1 MPVEFLSD
9 EQAAAYGRFTG
20 ELSTTE
26 LERFFYLDDADRNL
40 IARRR
45 SDHHRLGFAVQL
57 GTVRAVGR
65 FLEDP
70 LDVPWSAVEFLA
82 EQLGIGDA
90 SCVKNYV
97 QRQQTPYEHAWEIRD
112 RYGYRSFDDQ
122 VAAATFPRFLDGR
135 AWTHAEG
142 PVALF
147 DHAAGWLRRN
157 RVLRPGVTVLA
168 RQVAA
173 AREAAEARLYA
184 ALAAAAR
191 TADPSLPERLANLLQ
206 VPGGSRL
213 SELERLRRAPRRS
226 SGPEMVKALQR
237 AEQLAELGVG
247 RVEVDDI
254 PANRMQVLARTG
266 LGSKAS
272 ALARMGEPKRTAML
286 VAVVRHL
293 EATAVDDTLDLFA
306 LLMATRLFSPA
317 RRASAEQRLAMLPRL
332 EKASKTVARAGRVL
346 LDALAAAEDSGGRL
360 DVAALW
366 AAVERVAPRSIVAEA
381 IDLVDELVPDD
392 DGSADSAMRAA
403 LAGRYNTV
411 RPFLPLL
418 GEATALHAAPGGERV
433 LAAVRALPELAR
445 RRVTQKPLTA
455 DEIDVELVTP
465 AWKRAVYAN
474 ADMPAAAV
482 DRDAYVVCVL
492 EGLHRA
498 LGRRDVYARPSHR
511 WADLRALLLVGDRWD
526 AVREDVLA
534 GLSLTEPATTQL
546 ARQLITLDA
555 AWKQTAARLGEAGDD
570 ARARVVP
577 GPSGRARLVVDH
589 LDALDEPDSLAWL
602 RATAQAM
609 LPRVDLPELLLE
621 VHAWTG
627 FLDAYT
633 HLADVSTRTKDLAVS
648 VAALLVAEA
657 CNVGLTPVIKPGEA
671 ALSRAR
677 LAHVDQYY
685 VRAENHAAANA
696 VLIDAQAQI
705 PIAQAW
711 GGGLLASVDGLR
723 FVVPVRT
730 INAGPSPKYFG
741 YKRGITWLNAVND
754 QVAGI
759 GQMVVPGT
767 PRDSLFILDTLLN
780 LDAGP
785 KPEVVTTDNA
795 SYSDMVFG
803 VFAILNYRFAPRFA
817 DLPDQRYWRAPLPD
831 PLPPGLDVSPEQTA
845 IRDYGPLEPIARNII
860 NLAKITTQWPDMLRV
875 AGSLVTNQVRAYD
888 LLRMFGRDGHP
899 TPLGQAFV
907 EYGRIAKTL
916 HLLALVDPIDG
927 TYQRRMNR
935 QLTVQESR
943 HRLGRKI
950 CHGNRGQIRQA
961 YREGQEDQLAA
972 LGLVLNAVVLWNTRY
987 LDAIVEHLRDSG
999 QAVREEDVARLSP
1012 LGHAHLNCLGR
1023 YAFTTQPPTELR
1035 PLRDPNARDAEDDGE
1050 L

>member
-1 MPVEFLSD
+1 
-9 EQAAAYGRFTG
+9 
-20 ELSTTE
+20 
-26 LERFFYLDDADRNL
+26 
-40 IARRR
+40 
-45 SDHHRLGFAVQL
+45 
-57 GTVRAVGR
+57 
-65 FLEDP
+65 
-70 LDVPWSAVEFLA
+70 
-82 EQLGIGDA
+82 
-90 SCVKNYV
+90 
-97 QRQQTPYEHAWEIRD
+97 
-112 RYGYRSFDDQ
+112 
-122 VAAATFPRFLDGR
+122 
-135 AWTHAEG
+135 
-142 PVALF
+142 
-147 DHAAGWLRRN
+147 
-157 RVLRPGVTVLA
+157 
-168 RQVAA
+168 
-173 AREAAEARLYA
+173 
-184 ALAAAAR
+184 
-191 TADPSLPERLANLLQ
+191 
-206 VPGGSRL
+206 
-213 SELERLRRAPRRS
+213 
-226 SGPEMVKALQR
+226 
-237 AEQLAELGVG
+237 
-247 RVEVDDI
+247 
-254 PANRMQVLARTG
+254 
-266 LGSKAS
+266 
-272 ALARMGEPKRTAML
+272 
-286 VAVVRHL
+286 
-293 EATAVDDTLDLFA
+293 
-306 LLMATRLFSPA
+306 
-317 RRASAEQRLAMLPRL
+317 
-332 EKASKTVARAGRVL
+332 
-346 LDALAAAEDSGGRL
+346 
-360 DVAALW
+360 
-366 AAVERVAPRSIVAEA
+366 
-381 IDLVDELVPDD
+381 
-392 DGSADSAMRAA
+392 
-403 LAGRYNTV
+403 
-411 RPFLPLL
+411 
-418 GEATALHAAPGGERV
+418 

-445 RRVTQKPLTA
+445 RRVAQKPLTGA
-455 DEIDVELVTP
+455 EIDDQLVTP

-474 ADMPAAAV
+474 PDLPAGAV

-492 EGLHRA
+492 EGLHRS

-511 WADLRALLLVGDRWD
+511 RADPRALLLDGDRWD

-534 GLSLTEPATTQL
+534 GLSLTDPAPTQL

-570 ARARVVP
+570 ARARVMA

-589 LDALDEPDSLAWL
+589 LDALGEPDSLIWL

-671 ALSRAR
+671 VLSRAR
-677 LAHVDQYY
+677 LAHVDQYS
-685 VRAENHAAANA
+685 VRAENHAAANV
-696 VLIDAQAQI
+696 VLVDAQAQI
-705 PIAQAW
+705 PIAQGW
-711 GGGLLASVDGLR
+711 GGGLLASVDGMR

-785 KPEVVTTDNA
+785 RPEVVTTDNA

-817 DLPDQRYWRAPLPD
+817 DLPDQRYWRAPLPGGVE
-831 PLPPGLDVSPEQTA
+831 LSREQAA
-845 IRDYGPLEPIARNII
+845 IRDYGPLEPIARNTI

-943 HRLGRKI
+943 HRPGRKI

-987 LDAIVEHLRDSG
+987 LDAIVEQLRANG
-999 QAVREEDVARLSP
+999 QPVRDEDVARLSP

-1023 YAFTTQPPTELR
+1023 YAFTTQPPVELR
-1035 PLRDPNARDAEDDGE
+1035 PLRDPNARDGEDDGD

>member
-9 EQAAAYGRFTG
+9 EQVAAYGRFTG
-20 ELSTTE
+20 KLPAGE
-26 LERFFYLDDADRNL
+26 LERFFYLDDADKDL
-40 IARRR
+40 VARRR

-70 LDVPWSAVEFLA
+70 LDVPWLAVEFLA
-82 EQLGIGDA
+82 AELEIGDA
-90 SCVKNYV
+90 SCVKKYV
-97 QRQQTPYEHAWEIRD
+97 QRPQTPYEHAWEIRD

-122 VAAATFPRFLDGR
+122 GCAEAFARFLDGR

-147 DHAAGWLRRN
+147 EQATGWLRRN
-157 RVLRPGVTVLA
+157 RVLLPGVTVLA

-173 AREAAEARLYA
+173 ARETAEVRLSA

-191 TADPSLPERLANLLQ
+191 SADPFLPERLANLLR
-206 VPGGSRL
+206 VPDGSRF

-237 AEQLAELGVG
+237 AEQLAALGVG
-247 RVEVDDI
+247 RVGVDDI
-254 PANRMQVLARTG
+254 PVNRLQVLARTG

-272 ALARMGEPKRTAML
+272 ALARLGEPRRTATL
-286 VAVVRHL
+286 VAVARHL
-293 EATAVDDTLDLFA
+293 EAAAVDDTLDLFA

-317 RRASAEQRLAMLPRL
+317 RRASAGQRLAMLPRL
-332 EKASKTVARAGRVL
+332 EKASKMVARAGRVL
-346 LDALAAAEDSGGRL
+346 LDRLAAAEVSGDRL
-360 DVAALW
+360 EVAPLW
-366 AAVERVAPRSIVAEA
+366 AAVERIASRAAVVDA
-381 IDLVDELVPDD
+381 IALVEELVPDD

-411 RPFLPLL
+411 RPFLALL
-418 GEATALHAAPGGERV
+418 GESAALYAAPGGERV
-433 LAAVRALPELAR
+433 LAAVRRLPELAR
-445 RRVTQKPLTA
+445 RRVAQKPLTA
-455 DEIDVELVTP
+455 AEIDAELVTP
-465 AWKRAVYAN
+465 AWARAVYAN
-474 ADMPAAAV
+474 AGLQAGAV

-511 WADLRALLLVGDRWD
+511 WADPRALLLNGDRWA

-534 GLSLTEPATTQL
+534 GLSLTDPAPTQL
-546 ARQLITLDA
+546 ARQLVTLDA
-555 AWKQTAARLGEAGDD
+555 AWKQTAARLGEAGED
-570 ARARVVP
+570 ARARVVA
-577 GPSGRARLVVDH
+577 GPNGRARLVVDH
-589 LDALDEPDSLAWL
+589 LDALGEPGSLAWL
-602 RATAQAM
+602 RAAAQAM

-633 HLADVSTRTKDLAVS
+633 HLADVSTRTRDLAVS

-754 QVAGI
+754 QVAGV
-759 GQMVVPGT
+759 GQMVVSGT

-795 SYSDMVFG
+795 SY
-803 VFAILNYRFAPRFA
+803 
-817 DLPDQRYWRAPLPD
+817 
-831 PLPPGLDVSPEQTA
+831 
-845 IRDYGPLEPIARNII
+845 
-860 NLAKITTQWPDMLRV
+860 
-875 AGSLVTNQVRAYD
+875 LVTWTPCLAFRGGG
-888 LLRMFGRDGHP
+888 GRWGRQ
-899 TPLGQAFV
+899 TRRFRGSVCGCSSGV
-907 EYGRIAKTL
+907 ERT
-916 HLLALVDPIDG
+916 
-927 TYQRRMNR
+927 
-935 QLTVQESR
+935 
-943 HRLGRKI
+943 
-950 CHGNRGQIRQA
+950 
-961 YREGQEDQLAA
+961 
-972 LGLVLNAVVLWNTRY
+972 
-987 LDAIVEHLRDSG
+987 
-999 QAVREEDVARLSP
+999 ARP
-1012 LGHAHLNCLGR
+1012 
-1023 YAFTTQPPTELR
+1023 
-1035 PLRDPNARDAEDDGE
+1035 
-1050 L
+1050 

>member
-9 EQAAAYGRFTG
+9 DQVVAYGRFTG
-20 ELSTTE
+20 AMAAGEV
-26 LERFFYLDDADRNL
+26 ERFFYLDDSDRNL
-40 IARRR
+40 VARRR

-70 LDVPWSAVEFLA
+70 LDVPWPAVQYLA

-90 SCVKNYV
+90 SCVKNYA
-97 QRQQTPYEHAWEIRD
+97 RRSQTPYEHAWEIRAA
-112 RYGYRSFDDQ
+112 YGYRSFDDEAIGQ
-122 VAAATFPRFLDGR
+122 GFARFLDAR

-147 DHAAGWLRRN
+147 EQATGWLRRN
-157 RVLRPGVTVLA
+157 RVLLPGVTVRA

-173 AREAAEARLYA
+173 ARDAAETRLHDVLAGA
-184 ALAAAAR
+184 ALR
-191 TADPSLPERLANLLQ
+191 VDPLLPGRLSDLLR
-206 VPGGSRL
+206 VPDGSRL
-213 SELERLRRAPRRS
+213 SQLERLRRSPLRS

-237 AEQLAELGVG
+237 AEQLADLGAG
-247 RVEVDDI
+247 RVEMGEI
-254 PANRMQVLARTG
+254 PPNRLQVLARTG

-272 ALARMGEPKRTAML
+272 ALARLSEPKRTATL
-286 VAVVRHL
+286 VAVLRHL
-293 EATAVDDTLDLFA
+293 EAVAVDDALDLFA
-306 LLMATRLFSPA
+306 LLMATRLFGPA
-317 RRASAEQRLAMLPRL
+317 RRASAEERLAMLPRL
-332 EKASKTVARAGRVL
+332 EKASRTVARAGRVL
-346 LDALAAAEDSGGRL
+346 LNQLAVVEDAGGTL

-366 AAVERVAPRSIVAEA
+366 VAVEDVVPRAVVVEA
-381 IDLVDELVPDD
+381 INLVEELVPDD
-392 DGSADSAMRAA
+392 EGSADSAIRAA

-411 RPFLPLL
+411 RPFLKLL
-418 GEATALHAAPGGERV
+418 GASTALHAAPGGERV

-445 RRVTQKPLTA
+445 RRVAQKPLTVE
-455 DEIDVELVTP
+455 EIDPELVTP
-465 AWKRAVYAN
+465 AWRRVVFAS
-474 ADMPAAAV
+474 ADLPSGAV

-511 WADLRALLLVGDRWD
+511 WADPRALLLAGPRWE

-534 GLSLTEPATTQL
+534 GLSLTDPAPTHL

-555 AWKQTAARLGEAGDD
+555 AWKQTAARLAEAGED
-570 ARARVVP
+570 ARARVVASP
-577 GPSGRARLVVDH
+577 EGRARLVVDH
-589 LDALDEPDSLAWL
+589 LDALGEPESLTWL

-627 FLDAYT
+627 FLDTYT
-633 HLADVSTRTKDLAVS
+633 HLGDVSSRTKDLAVS

-657 CNVGLTPVIKPGEA
+657 CNVGLTPVIKANEA
-671 ALSRAR
+671 ALTRAR

-696 VLIDAQAQI
+696 VLVDAQAQI
-705 PIAQAW
+705 PITRAW

-730 INAGPSPKYFG
+730 INAGPSPRYFG

-767 PRDSLFILDTLLN
+767 PRDSLFILDALLN

-803 VFAILNYRFAPRFA
+803 VFAMLNYRFAPRFA
-817 DLPDQRYWRAPLPD
+817 DLPDQRYWRATLPD
-831 PLPPGLDVSPEQTA
+831 PLPNGVALSAEQQA
-845 IRDYGPLEPIARNII
+845 IADYGPLEPIARNTI
-860 NLAKITTQWPDMLRV
+860 NVAKILTQWPDMLRV

-899 TPLGQAFV
+899 TPLGQAFI

-916 HLLALVDPIDG
+916 HLLALVDPVDG

-943 HRLGRKI
+943 HRLARKI
-950 CHGNRGQIRQA
+950 CHANRGQIRQA
-961 YREGQEDQLAA
+961 YREGQEDQRAA

-987 LDAIVEHLRDSG
+987 LDAIVENLCSSSG
-999 QAVREEDVARLSP
+999 QPVREEDVARLSP

-1023 YAFTTQPPTELR
+1023 YAFTSQPLTQLR
-1035 PLRDPNARDAEDDGE
+1035 PLRDPAAPDSEDDE
-1050 L
+1050 F

>member
-1 MPVEFLSD
+1 MPVEFLTD
-9 EQAAAYGRFTG
+9 EQVAAYGYFVG
-20 ELSTTE
+20 EPSPSE
-26 LERFFYLDDADRNL
+26 VERFFYLDDADRNL
-40 IARRR
+40 VARPR

-57 GTVRAVGR
+57 GTVRALGR

-70 LDVPWSAVEFLA
+70 LDVPWAAVEFLA
-82 EQLGIGDA
+82 GQLDIGDA
-90 SCVKNYV
+90 SCVKQYV
-97 QRQQTPYEHAWEIRD
+97 HRSKTPYQHAWEIRD

-122 VAAATFPRFLDGR
+122 GCAEAFTRFLHGR

-147 DHAAGWLRRN
+147 EHAVAWLRRN
-157 RVLRPGVTVLA
+157 RVLLPGVTVLA

-173 AREAAEARLYA
+173 AREATETRLYE
-184 ALAAAAR
+184 ALGGSAR
-191 TADPSLPERLANLLQ
+191 RVDPRLPQQLGDLLQ
-206 VPGGSRL
+206 VRDGSRV
-213 SELERLRRAPRRS
+213 SALERLRQSPRRS

-237 AEQLAELGVG
+237 ADLLAELGVG
-247 RVEVDDI
+247 RVEVTDI
-254 PANRMQVLARTG
+254 PANRLQVLARTG

-272 ALARMGEPKRTAML
+272 ALARLGEPKRTATL

-293 EATAVDDTLDLFA
+293 EAVAVDDTLDLFA
-306 LLMATRLFSPA
+306 LLMATRLFSPV
-317 RRASAEQRLAMLPRL
+317 RCASAEQRLAMLPRL
-332 EKASKTVARAGRVL
+332 ETASKTVARASRALLAVL
-346 LDALAAAEDSGGRL
+346 TAAEGSTDRL

-366 AAVERVAPRSIVAEA
+366 AAVETVVPRTPLIEA
-381 IDLVDELVPDD
+381 IGLVEELVPDD
-392 DGSADSAMRAA
+392 DGSAESAMRAA
-403 LAGRYNTV
+403 LVGRYNTV
-411 RPFLPLL
+411 RPFLNLL
-418 GEATALHAAPGGERV
+418 GDSTALHAAPGGEQV
-433 LAAVRALPELAR
+433 LAAVRSLPELAR
-445 RRVTQKPLTA
+445 RRVGQKPLGA
-455 DEIDVELVTP
+455 EEIDAELVTP
-465 AWKRAVYAN
+465 AWRRAVYGGP
-474 ADMPAAAV
+474 DLPSGAV

-492 EGLHRA
+492 EQLHRA
-498 LGRRDVYARPSHR
+498 LGRRDVFARPSHR
-511 WADLRALLLVGDRWD
+511 WADPRALLLAGQRWE

-534 GLSLTEPATTQL
+534 GLSLTDPAPAHL
-546 ARQLITLDA
+546 ARRLITLDA
-555 AWKQTAARLGEAGDD
+555 AWKQTAARLAEAGED
-570 ARARVVP
+570 ARARVVAAP
-577 GPSGRARLVVDH
+577 NGRARLQIDH
-589 LDALDEPDSLAWL
+589 LDAIDEPDSLAWL

-621 VHAWTG
+621 VHAWTR

-633 HLADVSTRTKDLAVS
+633 HLAVSTRTKDLPVS

-657 CNVGLTPVIKPGEA
+657 CNVGLTPVIKPVDP

-711 GGGLLASVDGLR
+711 GGGLLASVLH
-723 FVVPVRT
+723 
-730 INAGPSPKYFG
+730 
-741 YKRGITWLNAVND
+741 
-754 QVAGI
+754 
-759 GQMVVPGT
+759 
-767 PRDSLFILDTLLN
+767 ILDTLLN

-785 KPEVVTTDNA
+785 RPEVVTTDNA

-803 VFAILNYRFAPRFA
+803 VFAILNYRFSPRFA

-831 PLPPGLDVSPEQTA
+831 PLPSGVEVRAEQAA
-845 IRDYGPLEPIARNII
+845 IGSYGPLEAIARNTI
-860 NLAKITTQWPDMLRV
+860 NVAKISTQWPDMLRV

-916 HLLALVDPIDG
+916 HLLAVVDPVDD

-987 LDAIVEHLRDSG
+987 LNAIVDDLRAKDFP
-999 QAVREEDVARLSP
+999 VRDEDLARLSP

-1023 YAFTTQPPTELR
+1023 YAFTTRAVDGLR
-1035 PLRDPNARDAEDDGE
+1035 PLRDPAARDDTDGDW
-1050 L
+1050 

>member
-9 EQAAAYGRFTG
+9 EQVGAYGRFTG
-20 ELSTTE
+20 ELPAAE
-26 LERFFYLDDADRNL
+26 VECFFYLDDADRNL

-70 LDVPWSAVEFLA
+70 LDVPWPAVEFLA
-82 EQLGIGDA
+82 GQLEIGNA
-90 SCVKNYV
+90 SCVKKYV
-97 QRQQTPYEHAWEIRD
+97 QRPQTPYEHAWEIRD
-112 RYGYRSFDDQ
+112 RYGYRSFDDPGC
-122 VAAATFPRFLDGR
+122 AGAFARFLEGR
-135 AWTHAEG
+135 AWTHVEG

-147 DHAAGWLRRN
+147 EQAAGWLRRN
-157 RVLRPGVTVLA
+157 RVLLPGVTVLA

-173 AREAAEARLYA
+173 ARETAEARVYA
-184 ALAAAAR
+184 ALAAATR
-191 TADPSLPERLANLLQ
+191 SVDPGLPERLANLLQ
-206 VPGGSRL
+206 VPDGSRV
-213 SELERLRRAPRRS
+213 SELERLRRSPRRS

-237 AEQLAELGVG
+237 AEQLAVLGAG
-247 RVEVDDI
+247 RVGVDDI
-254 PANRMQVLARTG
+254 PANRQQVLARTG

-272 ALARMGEPKRTAML
+272 ALARLGEPKRTATL

-293 EATAVDDTLDLFA
+293 EAAAVDDTLDL
-306 LLMATRLFSPA
+306 
-317 RRASAEQRLAMLPRL
+317 LAMLPRL

-346 LDALAAAEDSGGRL
+346 LDQLAAAEDSGTRL

-366 AAVERVAPRSIVAEA
+366 AAVERIAPRAVVADA
-381 IDLVDELVPDD
+381 IDLAGELVPGD

-411 RPFLPLL
+411 RPFLTLL
-418 GEATALHAAPGGERV
+418 GESAALHAAPGGERV

-445 RRVTQKPLTA
+445 RRVTQKPLTGE
-455 DEIDVELVTP
+455 EIDSELVTP
-465 AWKRAVYAN
+465 AWKRAVYASTEL
-474 ADMPAAAV
+474 PAGAV

-492 EGLHRA
+492 EALHRA

-511 WADLRALLLVGDRWD
+511 WADPRALLLDGQRWE

-534 GLSLTEPATTQL
+534 GLSLTDPAPAHL

-577 GPSGRARLVVDH
+577 GPNGRARLVVDH
-589 LDALDEPDSLAWL
+589 LDALGEPGSLVWL
-602 RATAQAM
+602 RATAQTM
-609 LPRVDLPELLLE
+609 MPRVDLPELLLE

-633 HLADVSTRTKDLAVS
+633 HLADVPARTKDLSVS

-657 CNVGLTPVIKPGEA
+657 CNDGLTPVIKPGEP

-685 VRAENHAAANA
+685 VRAENHAAASG

-705 PIAQAW
+705 PIARAW

-785 KPEVVTTDNA
+785 KPEVVATGNA

-817 DLPDQRYWRAPLPD
+817 DLPDQRYWRAALPEPLPANVD
-831 PLPPGLDVSPEQTA
+831 LSPGQQA
-845 IRDYGPLEPIARNII
+845 IGGYGPLEPIARNTV
-860 NLAKITTQWPDMLRV
+860 NVAKIATQWPDMLRV

-899 TPLGQAFV
+899 TPLGQAFI

-916 HLLALVDPIDG
+916 HLLALVDPVDG
-927 TYQRRMNR
+927 SYQRRMNR

-950 CHGNRGQIRQA
+950 CHGHRGQIRQA

-987 LDAIVEHLRDSG
+987 LDAIVESLRGSG
-999 QAVREEDVARLSP
+999 QPVRDEAVARLSP

-1023 YAFTTQPPTELR
+1023 YAFTTQPPAELR
-1035 PLRDPNARDAEDDGE
+1035 PLRDPNARDGEDDGE
-1050 L
+1050 F

>member
-9 EQAAAYGRFTG
+9 EQVGAYGRFTG
-20 ELSTTE
+20 ELSAAE
-26 LERFFYLDDADRNL
+26 VERFFYLDDADRNL

-70 LDVPWSAVEFLA
+70 LDVPWPAVEFLA
-82 EQLGIGDA
+82 GQLEIGNA
-90 SCVKNYV
+90 SCVKKYV
-97 QRQQTPYEHAWEIRD
+97 QRPQTPYEHAWEISD
-112 RYGYRSFDDQ
+112 RYGYRSFDDPGC
-122 VAAATFPRFLDGR
+122 AGAFARFLEGR
-135 AWTHAEG
+135 AWTHVEG

-147 DHAAGWLRRN
+147 EQAAGWLRRN
-157 RVLRPGVTVLA
+157 RVLLPGVTVLA

-173 AREAAEARLYA
+173 ARETAEARVYA
-184 ALAAAAR
+184 ALAAATR
-191 TADPSLPERLANLLQ
+191 SVDPGLPERLANLLQ
-206 VPGGSRL
+206 VPDGSRV
-213 SELERLRRAPRRS
+213 SELERLRRSPRRS

-237 AEQLAELGVG
+237 AEQLAVLGAG
-247 RVEVDDI
+247 RVRVDDI
-254 PANRMQVLARTG
+254 PANRQQVLARTG

-272 ALARMGEPKRTAML
+272 ALARLGEPKRTATL

-293 EATAVDDTLDLFA
+293 EAAAVDDTLDLLA

-317 RRASAEQRLAMLPRL
+317 RRASAGQRLAMLPRL

-346 LDALAAAEDSGGRL
+346 LDQLAAAEDSGTRL

-366 AAVERVAPRSIVAEA
+366 AAVERIAPRAVVVDA
-381 IDLVDELVPDD
+381 IDLVEELVPDD

-411 RPFLPLL
+411 RPFLTLL
-418 GEATALHAAPGGERV
+418 GESAALHAAPGGERV

-445 RRVTQKPLTA
+445 RRVTQKPLTGE
-455 DEIDVELVTP
+455 EIDSELVTP
-465 AWKRAVYAN
+465 AWKRAVYASTEL
-474 ADMPAAAV
+474 PAGAV

-492 EGLHRA
+492 EALHRA

-511 WADLRALLLVGDRWD
+511 WADPRALLLDGQRWE

-534 GLSLTEPATTQL
+534 GLSLTDPAPTHL

-577 GPSGRARLVVDH
+577 GPNGRARLVVDH
-589 LDALDEPDSLAWL
+589 LDALDEPDSLVWL
-602 RATAQAM
+602 RATAQTM
-609 LPRVDLPELLLE
+609 MPRVDLPELLLE

-633 HLADVSTRTKDLAVS
+633 HLADVSTRTKDLSVS

-657 CNVGLTPVIKPGEA
+657 CNVGLTPVIKAGEP

-685 VRAENHAAANA
+685 VRAENHAAASG
-696 VLIDAQAQI
+696 
-705 PIAQAW
+705 

-741 YKRGITWLNAVND
+741 CKRGITWLNAVND

-785 KPEVVTTDNA
+785 KPEVVATDNA

-817 DLPDQRYWRAPLPD
+817 DLPDQRYWRAALPEPLPANVD
-831 PLPPGLDVSPEQTA
+831 LSPEQQA
-845 IRDYGPLEPIARNII
+845 IGGYGPLEPIARNTV
-860 NLAKITTQWPDMLRV
+860 NVAKIATQWPDMLRV

-888 LLRMFGRDGHP
+888 LLRMFGRNGHP
-899 TPLGQAFV
+899 TPLGQAFT

-916 HLLALVDPIDG
+916 HLLALVDPVDG
-927 TYQRRMNR
+927 SYQRRMNR

-950 CHGNRGQIRQA
+950 CHGHRGQIRQA

-987 LDAIVEHLRDSG
+987 LDAIVESLRGSG
-999 QAVREEDVARLSP
+999 QPVRDEAVARLSP

-1023 YAFTTQPPTELR
+1023 YAFTTQPPAELR
-1035 PLRDPNARDAEDDGE
+1035 PLRDPNARDGEDDGE
-1050 L
+1050 F

>member
-9 EQAAAYGRFTG
+9 EQVAAYGRFSD
-20 ELSTTE
+20 ELPAGDV
-26 LERFFYLDDADRNL
+26 ERFFYLDDADRNL

-45 SDHHRLGFAVQL
+45 ADHHRLGFAVQL

-82 EQLGIGDA
+82 EQLGIDDA
-90 SCVKNYV
+90 SCVKKYV
-97 QRQQTPYEHAWEIRD
+97 QRPQTPYEHAWEIRD
-112 RYGYRSFDDQ
+112 RYGYRSTDDQ
-122 VAAATFPRFLDGR
+122 TASERFARFLDGR

-147 DHAAGWLRRN
+147 EHAVGWLRRN
-157 RVLRPGVTVLA
+157 RVLLPGVTVLA
-168 RQVAA
+168 RQVATV
-173 AREAAEARLYA
+173 REAAESRLYH

-191 TADPSLPERLANLLQ
+191 SVDPGLPERLANLLQ
-206 VPGGSRL
+206 VPDGSRF

-237 AEQLAELGVG
+237 AEQLAALGVG
-247 RVEVDDI
+247 RVGVEDI
-254 PANRMQVLARTG
+254 PANRLQVLARTG
-266 LGSKAS
+266 LGSKAT
-272 ALARMGEPKRTAML
+272 ALARLGEPKRTATM

-293 EATAVDDTLDLFA
+293 EATAADDTLDLFA

-317 RRASAEQRLAMLPRL
+317 RRASAEQRLAMLPQL

-346 LDALAAAEDSGGRL
+346 LDQLAAAELSGERL

-366 AAVERVAPRSIVAEA
+366 SAVERVAPRALVVDA
-381 IDLVDELVPDD
+381 IALVEELVPDD

-411 RPFLPLL
+411 RPFLALL
-418 GEATALHAAPGGERV
+418 GESAALHAAPGGERV

-445 RRVTQKPLTA
+445 RRVVQKPLTEG
-455 DEIDVELVTP
+455 EIDAELVTP

-474 ADMPAAAV
+474 ADLPAGAV

-498 LGRRDVYARPSHR
+498 LGRRDVFARPSHR
-511 WADLRALLLVGDRWD
+511 WADPRALLLDGDRWD

-534 GLSLTEPATTQL
+534 GLSLTDPTPTHL

-555 AWKQTAARLGEAGDD
+555 AWKQTAARLAEAGDD

-577 GPSGRARLVVDH
+577 GPNGRARLVVDH
-589 LDALDEPDSLAWL
+589 LDALDEPDGLVAL

-633 HLADVSTRTKDLAVS
+633 HLADASTRTKDLAVS

-696 VLIDAQAQI
+696 LLIGAQTQI

-730 INAGPSPKYFG
+730 INAGPSPRYFG

-817 DLPDQRYWRAPLPD
+817 DLPDQRYWRATLPD
-831 PLPPGLDVSPEQTA
+831 PLPDGVDVSPEQQA
-845 IRDYGPLEPIARNII
+845 IRDYGPLEPIARNSI
-860 NLAKITTQWPDMLRV
+860 NVAKIATQWPDMLRV

-888 LLRMFGRDGHP
+888 LLPDVRPRRAPHP
-899 TPLGQAFV
+899 ARAGVHRVRPDRQDAAPAGPRRPNRRLLPAADEPATDRAGIPAPARPKNLPRQPRPDPTGLPRRPRRSARRPGPGPQRSRALEHPLP
-907 EYGRIAKTL
+907 R
-916 HLLALVDPIDG
+916 
-927 TYQRRMNR
+927 
-935 QLTVQESR
+935 R
-943 HRLGRKI
+943 HRRAPARCWPARPRRGCRPAVPARTRAPQLPRSLCLHHPAAGRT
-950 CHGNRGQIRQA
+950 A
-961 YREGQEDQLAA
+961 TAA
-972 LGLVLNAVVLWNTRY
+972 R
-987 LDAIVEHLRDSG
+987 
-999 QAVREEDVARLSP
+999 P
-1012 LGHAHLNCLGR
+1012 GR
-1023 YAFTTQPPTELR
+1023 A
-1035 PLRDPNARDAEDDGE
+1035 
-1050 L
+1050 